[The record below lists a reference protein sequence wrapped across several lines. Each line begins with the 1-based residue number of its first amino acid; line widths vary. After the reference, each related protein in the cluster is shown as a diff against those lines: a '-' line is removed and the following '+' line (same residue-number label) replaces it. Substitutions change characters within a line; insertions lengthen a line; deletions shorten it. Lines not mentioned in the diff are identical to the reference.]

1 MTTAIILFWLLAA
14 LMIAV
19 TLVIVLP
26 PLFKTRTR
34 KTVQR
39 DALNAAIFKDQLAEL
54 HADLNNETLS
64 PEQFEQGRHDLERNL
79 LADVSGPQEEII
91 NAGNG
96 GSVKT
101 GRWTAVVVGLVVP
114 LLAVGLYLQ
123 LSKGYEIVFS
133 GQPMSAGTEAGMPG
147 LAPGFTPEMM
157 VQRLAERL
165 KTNPKDGDGWA
176 MLGRSYSVMGRNAE
190 ASQAYAKA
198 VPLLRED
205 AQLLADYAE
214 SLALSTGDQQ
224 LAGKPTELFE
234 KALKLDPD
242 NPKGLWLAGMAA
254 FQKEDYRA
262 ASEHWKR
269 LTLSMPAD
277 SEDVRAIK
285 ENIAEAEA
293 RAADG
298 KVTR

>member
-1 MTTAIILFWLLAA
+1 VSLLSTVATDCVPP
-14 LMIAV
+14 AV
-19 TLVIVLP
+19 DVP
-26 PLFKTRTR
+26 H
-34 KTVQR
+34 
-39 DALNAAIFKDQLAEL
+39 DYNAAY
-54 HADLNNETLS
+54 DL
-64 PEQFEQGRHDLERNL
+64 LERNL

-91 NAGNG
+91 NAGNS

-101 GRWTAVVVGLVVP
+101 GRWTAVVVGLAVP
-114 LLAVGLYLQ
+114 LLAIGLYLQ

-133 GQPMSAGTEAGMPG
+133 GRSVSAGAETGMPG
-147 LAPGFTPEMM
+147 MAPGFTPEMM
-157 VQRLAERL
+157 VQRLSERL
-165 KTNPKDGDGWA
+165 KTNPEDGAGWA

-198 VPLLRED
+198 LPLLRDD

-214 SLALSTGDQQ
+214 SLALSDSDQQ

-262 ASEHWKR
+262 ASEYWKR

-277 SEDVRAIK
+277 SEEVRAIK

-293 RAADG
+293 RAAG
-298 KVTR
+298 GNVTR

>member
-1 MTTAIILFWLLAA
+1 MTTATTLFWLLAA

-19 TLVIVLP
+19 TLAMMLP
-26 PLFKTRTR
+26 PLLKPRAS

-39 DALNAAIFKDQLAEL
+39 DVLNAAIFKDQLAEL

-91 NAGNG
+91 NAGNR
-96 GSVKT
+96 GSAKT
-101 GRWTAVVVGLVVP
+101 GRWTAVVVGLAVP
-114 LLAVGLYLQ
+114 LLAIGLYLQ

-133 GQPMSAGTEAGMPG
+133 DQPVSAGTEAGMAG
-147 LAPGFTPEMM
+147 MAPGFTPEMM
-157 VQRLAERL
+157 VQRLSERL
-165 KTNPKDGDGWA
+165 KTNPEDGAGWA

-198 VPLLRED
+198 LPLLRED

-214 SLALSTGDQQ
+214 SLALSDSDQQ

-262 ASEHWKR
+262 ASEYWKR

-293 RAADG
+293 RAAG
-298 KVTR
+298 GNVTR